1 MNRSAFITTLVPAIA
16 IAYLLVKFSDLSWT
30 ALRILA
36 LLLTI
41 AGIAAVAVARYQ
53 LGNSFTLS
61 PQART
66 LVTCGLYS
74 KIRNP
79 VYVFSAI
86 ALAGLFVNIDRP
98 IYLVSFLALIPLQ
111 FIRAHI
117 ESRVLE
123 EKFGD
128 TYRQYK
134 SKTWFWVLPFY
145 VSRIFLTG
153 KRYPLPLFLYLSFF
167 SCFCLSPSFRAEAA
181 ERGISL
187 GVFFG
192 VLRFFLSSGFLHDAR
207 CHGPSLR

>member
-16 IAYLLVKFSDLSWT
+16 IAYLLVKFSDLPWT

-66 LVTCGLYS
+66 LVTYGLYS

-86 ALAGLFVNIDRP
+86 ALAGLFVYIDRP
-98 IYLVSFLALIPLQ
+98 IYLVSFLVLIPLQ

-134 SKTWFWVLPFY
+134 SKTWF
-145 VSRIFLTG
+145 
-153 KRYPLPLFLYLSFF
+153 
-167 SCFCLSPSFRAEAA
+167 
-181 ERGISL
+181 
-187 GVFFG
+187 
-192 VLRFFLSSGFLHDAR
+192 
-207 CHGPSLR
+207 

>member
-1 MNRSAFITTLVPAIA
+1 VANPLFSLGSAQVAHHRSLATFHQCFHHRTDHPCHTPNHESFSLHPHPRNPAFA
-16 IAYLLVKFSDLSWT
+16 IAYLLVKFSGLPWT
-30 ALRILA
+30 ALRIPA

-66 LVTCGLYS
+66 VVTDGPYS

-86 ALAGLFVNIDRP
+86 ALAGLFVYIDRP
-98 IYLVSFLALIPLQ
+98 MYLVSFLALIPLQ
-111 FIRAHI
+111 FVRAHI

-128 TYRQYK
+128 TYLQYK
-134 SKTWFWVLPFY
+134 PKTWF
-145 VSRIFLTG
+145 
-153 KRYPLPLFLYLSFF
+153 
-167 SCFCLSPSFRAEAA
+167 
-181 ERGISL
+181 
-187 GVFFG
+187 
-192 VLRFFLSSGFLHDAR
+192 
-207 CHGPSLR
+207 

>member
-1 MNRSAFITTLVPAIA
+1 LCLCGKSALLSVPHKSPIIRRWPHSTNAFIFEPTIHATLPTMNRSAFITTLVPAIA
-16 IAYLLVKFSDLSWT
+16 IAYLLVKFSDLPWT

-66 LVTCGLYS
+66 LVTYGLYS

-86 ALAGLFVNIDRP
+86 ALAGLFVYIDRP
-98 IYLVSFLALIPLQ
+98 IYLVSFLVLIPLQ

-134 SKTWFWVLPFY
+134 SKTWF
-145 VSRIFLTG
+145 
-153 KRYPLPLFLYLSFF
+153 
-167 SCFCLSPSFRAEAA
+167 
-181 ERGISL
+181 
-187 GVFFG
+187 
-192 VLRFFLSSGFLHDAR
+192 
-207 CHGPSLR
+207 

>member
-1 MNRSAFITTLVPAIA
+1 MNRSAFTTTLVPAIA
-16 IAYLLVKFSDLSWT
+16 IAYLLVKFSDLPWT

-66 LVTCGLYS
+66 LVTYGLYS

-86 ALAGLFVNIDRP
+86 ALAGLFVYIDRP

-128 TYRQYK
+128 TYSQYK
-134 SKTWFWVLPFY
+134 SKTWF
-145 VSRIFLTG
+145 
-153 KRYPLPLFLYLSFF
+153 
-167 SCFCLSPSFRAEAA
+167 
-181 ERGISL
+181 
-187 GVFFG
+187 
-192 VLRFFLSSGFLHDAR
+192 
-207 CHGPSLR
+207 